1 MVNLELQDL
10 LQNAQVVVSRALFPL
25 ASITNAQC
33 VMAIEIF
40 DIGCWQYVESPTVIL
55 PSVVAPQP
63 LGRP

>member
-40 DIGCWQYVESPTVIL
+40 DIGCWQYVESPIL

>member
-40 DIGCWQYVESPTVIL
+40 DIGCWQYVESPIL
-55 PSVVAPQP
+55 QSVVASQP